1 MKKMI
6 QEKIFA
12 ISEILELVLAVG
24 MIIVLGGM
32 SISLF
37 KEVITPDYLAQDNVL
52 NLFLEQA
59 LGLVIGFEFL
69 RMLVKPTA
77 SNVIEVLLF
86 TTARQIVINHGSTL
100 DNLAGIAC
108 VAGIFAT
115 RKYLFCHFGD
125 IDRMVFSARRKLGT
139 VNSMLETD
147 IPGGPGRTLAET
159 LREQL
164 EEEGLPVEV
173 GARAGFGNVVLRV
186 ESMHGEEITRV
197 EVIKYER
204 ECDSPTAKRDAEG
217 KK

>member
-139 VNSMLETD
+139 VNSLLETE

-164 EEEGLPVEV
+164 EEEGLPVDV

-197 EVIKYER
+197 EVIRYER
-204 ECDSPTAKRDAEG
+204 ECDSPMAKRNEEG
-217 KK
+217 KE